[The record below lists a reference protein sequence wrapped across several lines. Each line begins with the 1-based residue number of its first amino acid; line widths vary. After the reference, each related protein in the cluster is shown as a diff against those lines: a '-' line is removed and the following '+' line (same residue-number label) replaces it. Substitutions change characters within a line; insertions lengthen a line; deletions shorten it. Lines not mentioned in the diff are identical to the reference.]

1 MKLGIIKAASSFGR
15 FVANEALDRGFEVS
29 AIGDSRSDL
38 PEGWPLVDVDVL
50 ELSAA
55 DVASFDVVVDC
66 SEFRAGQGELAVS
79 QMKHLVKIFADSDC
93 RLMVVG
99 SGVNLFADDSRK
111 QKVADFLPAMK
122 EQSDLLGRAFEVLQG
137 SSGFDWTYVAPPF
150 HFEISGPATGTY
162 RTGSDFVI
170 VDQKGAAAIS
180 FADMAT
186 ALVDEIENR
195 QFLNSMFTA
204 TYR

>member
-1 MKLGIIKAASSFGR
+1 MKIGIIKAASSFGR

-29 AIGDSRSDL
+29 AISDDVSEL
-38 PEGWPLVDVDVL
+38 PEGWPLIDRDVL
-50 ELSAA
+50 ELSFK
-55 DVASFDVVVDC
+55 DIEQFDVVVNC
-66 SEFRAGQGELAVS
+66 SEVRAGQGEMAVS
-79 QMKHLVKIFADSDC
+79 VMDHLIDIFAGSST

-122 EQSDLLGRAFEVLQG
+122 EQSDLLAQAWGNLQA
-137 SSGFDWTYVAPPF
+137 SSGFDWTYLAPPF
-150 HFEISGPATGTY
+150 HFDISGPKTGSY

-180 FADMAT
+180 YADLAL
-186 ALVDEIENR
+186 ALVDEISEP

>member
-1 MKLGIIKAASSFGR
+1 MKLGIIKAASAFGR

-29 AIGDSRSDL
+29 AISDNVSDL
-38 PEGWPLVDVDVL
+38 PEGWPLVDRDVL
-50 ELSAA
+50 KLSKK
-55 DVASFDVVVDC
+55 DIEKFDVVINC
-66 SEFRAGQGELAVS
+66 SETRAGQGKMAITV
-79 QMKHLVKIFADSDC
+79 MDHLIDIFSGTDT

-122 EQSDLLGRAFEVLQG
+122 DQSELLAKALKNLQN
-137 SSGFDWTYVAPPF
+137 SSGFDWTYIAPPF
-150 HFEISGPATGTY
+150 HFEISGPTTGSY

-180 FADMAT
+180 YTDMAT
-186 ALVDEIENR
+186 AVVDEISD
-195 QFLNSMFTA
+195 QKFLNSMFTA